1 MLPISVV
8 IPHRLDRKGWFQ
20 KNCLPQVV
28 KNNPAEIII
37 EDWEGGAC
45 EKRNIGAARA
55 SQEYLIF
62 IDDDSLLY
70 DGTLSE
76 MITALE
82 ADPGAT
88 FAYSDA
94 RHVMYPGIP
103 YPNGNG
109 VRKAMDWNL
118 ESLRRGNYVET
129 MSLMRREAF
138 IGFDSNIKRFQ
149 DWDLWLTLA
158 AKGHRGTYIPKTLY
172 ELHHF
177 DVGISASIPFE
188 ESLAAIRKKH
198 GIDAR

>member
-1 MLPISVV
+1 VLPISVV
-8 IPHRLDRKGWFQ
+8 IPHRLDRKEWFQ

-158 AKGHRGTYIPKTLY
+158 AKGHRGIYIPKTLY

-198 GIDAR
+198 GIEAR